1 MQLEE
6 QTFSGSGG
14 GLVDA
19 TADWL
24 ISESLGN
31 TTVETLFEG
40 ACTRLHSAGIPLWR
54 VALAFR
60 TLHPLFG
67 SVTMIWQRGEKGL
80 DTVGH
85 LHGLADSSEEWKRS
99 PFFHMLDSGV
109 PFLRRRLDGPDAL
122 LDFAILPELK
132 DQGATDYFA
141 YAVEFGGEKIANGP
155 DDGIIVSWTADRPG
169 GFSDQDIQALLRIQ
183 RRLAVACKV
192 TIREQITDNILT
204 AYLGP
209 DAGRQVKR
217 GQIQLGDG
225 ENIHAVIWYSDLR
238 NSTGMADTLPPDEY
252 LKAVNEYFD
261 GTAGAVLA
269 NGGEVLRFIGDAVL
283 AIFPIRKKGKAA
295 AGKACRNALKAAEES
310 HRRMRVTNARR
321 LEEGCPVLAYGVG
334 LHLGD
339 VMFGN
344 IGIPERIEFSVIGP
358 AANEA
363 ARLENLT
370 KTLHCP
376 VLVSGE
382 FAEALDI
389 EWISMGT
396 HDLRGVGDK
405 MEVFVPPECECRMAA
420 VA

>member
-1 MQLEE
+1 MHSEE
-6 QTFSGSGG
+6 QSIGSGSG
-14 GLVDA
+14 LIDA
-19 TADWL
+19 IADWL

-31 TTVETLFEG
+31 STVETLFEG

-67 SVTMIWQRGEKGL
+67 SVTLIWQRETEGL
-80 DTVGH
+80 EVMGH
-85 LHGLADSSEEWKRS
+85 RHGLADTSEAWKRS
-99 PFFHMLDSGV
+99 PFYHMLNTGV

-122 LDFAILPELK
+122 LDFPILPEIK
-132 DQGATDYFA
+132 EKGATDYLA
-141 YAVEFGGEKIANGP
+141 YAVEFGGEKRGDHEP

-209 DAGRQVKR
+209 DAGQQVKR
-217 GQIQLGDG
+217 GQIQLGMG
-225 ENIHAVIWYSDLR
+225 ENIHAVIWFSDLR
-238 NSTGMADTLPPDEY
+238 NSTGMADTLPPDDY
-252 LKAVNEYFD
+252 LNAVNDYFD

-269 NGGEVLRFIGDAVL
+269 NNGEVLRFIGDAVL

-295 AGKACRNALKAAEES
+295 AQRACRNALKAAEES
-310 HRRMRVTNARR
+310 NRRMREINARR
-321 LEEGCPVLAYGVG
+321 LEEGGPILNYGVG

-339 VMFGN
+339 VMFDN
-344 IGIPERIEFSVIGP
+344 IGVPERVEFSVIGP

-370 KTLHCP
+370 KTLRCP

-382 FAEALDI
+382 FAEVLDI
-389 EWISMGT
+389 EWQHMGT

-405 MEVFVPPECECRMAA
+405 MDVFVPPECECRMVA